1 MRAAQGVIRTPRV
14 PNSDCL
20 SRSPSQCFLYPRFK
34 LDGTWA
40 ASARAAQV
48 CRQQE
53 QQHLIART
61 PRLHSTRFQQISLPV
76 ESIFSDAPPT
86 LPSPSKQLVD
96 NIDDDPFLFYSSTHF
111 HPVPGRIQVRR
122 EWCGNAHLIIAQ
134 FWPMSKEERRR
145 SKKSVDISCFR
156 FIASLIV
163 VLAGFTS
170 PCLKVEASFWFNYL
184 LFFIV
189 LYENVKEKT
198 TYRQMEYMTV
208 EQP

>member
-96 NIDDDPFLFYSSTHF
+96 NIDDDPFLFLLL
-111 HPVPGRIQVRR
+111 HP
-122 EWCGNAHLIIAQ
+122 L
-134 FWPMSKEERRR
+134 
-145 SKKSVDISCFR
+145 
-156 FIASLIV
+156 
-163 VLAGFTS
+163 S
-170 PCLKVEASFWFNYL
+170 PCSW
-184 LFFIV
+184 
-189 LYENVKEKT
+189 ENTSTQRMMWECSSH
-198 TYRQMEYMTV
+198 YRTIFAHV
-208 EQP
+208 